1 MKNTEIQAGIRRVFA
16 REAPDALDGILSDCE
31 NAKGTVMVMEK
42 KKRNPWVMRT
52 VGIAAA
58 VALCV
63 MGGFGA
69 HLYGSR
75 FSVASTVSLDVNPS
89 IEIQVNEKE
98 HVLKV
103 DPKNE
108 DGRKVVG
115 DMDFSGSSLDVTVNA
130 LIGSMLRNGYLNE
143 NANSILISVDSSDEA
158 KGSALRD
165 RLAGEINSLLQT
177 DSFSGAVLSQTV
189 AADDSLQQLANEYGI
204 SLGKAQLIQELTA
217 QNPTYTFNALAG
229 LSINELNLL
238 MTQNVKPENVAS
250 SGTASDKAYI
260 GVEEAKAIALAHA
273 KVTAESA
280 VIREAK
286 LDTEDGVLV
295 YEIEFTADG
304 YEYEYDIDAAAGS
317 VVKFEKERDDDRPAS
332 SNSGGTSSTNQNTNT
347 GSGGIPT
354 SGGEM
359 DIGADKA
366 KEVALAHAGV
376 AASEIWDYKIE
387 RDRSNGM
394 AVYEIEFKAGGY
406 EFDYEIQVSTGEV
419 VKFNRERDD
428 DSRPASSNS
437 GGTSDTDIGRDKA
450 KEAAL
455 AHAGVAASEVRNYKV
470 ERDMDDGVLIYEIEF
485 KAGGYEYD
493 YEVRAADGT
502 VLKAD
507 REFDD

>member
-1 MKNTEIQAGIRRVFA
+1 MKNADIQAGIRRVFA
-16 REAPDALDGILSDCE
+16 REAPDALDGILSDCDH
-31 NAKGTVMVMEK
+31 AKGTVMVMET

-58 VALCV
+58 VALCA
-63 MGGFGA
+63 MGGLGA

-98 HVLKV
+98 HVLQV
-103 DPKNE
+103 NPKNE

-115 DMDFSGSSLDVTVNA
+115 NMDFSGSSLDVTVNA

-143 NANSILISVDSSDEA
+143 NANSILVSVDSADQV
-158 KGSALRD
+158 KGAALRD

-189 AADDSLQQLANEYGI
+189 AADDSLQQLADEYGI

-217 QNPTYTFNALAG
+217 LNPTYTFNALAG

-238 MTQNVKPENVAS
+238 MAQNAKPENVAS

-260 GVEEAKAIALAHA
+260 GVEEAQTIALAHA
-273 KVTAESA
+273 DVAAGNA

-304 YEYEYDIDAAAGS
+304 YEYEYDIDAASGS
-317 VVKFEKERDDDRPAS
+317 VVKFEKERDDDSRPAS
-332 SNSGGTSSTNQNTNT
+332 TQTGGTASTSPHTNT
-347 GSGGIPT
+347 GSGGTPT
-354 SGGEM
+354 AGAGT
-359 DIGADKA
+359 DIGPDKA

-376 AASEIWDYKIE
+376 AASAIWDYQIE
-387 RDRSNGM
+387 RDRYNGVE
-394 AVYEIEFKAGGY
+394 VYEIEFKAGGFEY
-406 EFDYEIQVSTGEV
+406 DYDIQVSTGEV
-419 VKFNRERDD
+419 VKFSREQDD
-428 DSRPASSNS
+428 DSRPASSGS
-437 GGTSDTDIGRDKA
+437 GASGTDIGQDKA

-455 AHAGVAASEVRNYKV
+455 AHAGVNAADIRNYQA
-470 ERDMDDGVLIYEIEF
+470 ERDMDDGVWIYEIEF
-485 KAGGYEYD
+485 KAGGYEYE
-493 YEVRAADGT
+493 YEVRAADGA

-507 REFDD
+507 RELDD

>member
-143 NANSILISVDSSDEA
+143 NANSILVSVDSSDEA

-238 MTQNVKPENVAS
+238 MTQNAKPENVAS

-273 KVTAESA
+273 NVTAENA

-286 LDTEDGVLV
+286 LDTEDGILV

-304 YEYEYDIDAAAGS
+304 YEYEYDIDAVTGAILSSDRELENFQIWNNGTSRPSGNGS
-317 VVKFEKERDDDRPAS
+317 NSSSGDYITAERAQQIALAETPSGSTVVKCQFDWDDGRA
-332 SNSGGTSSTNQNTNT
+332 QY
-347 GSGGIPT
+347 
-354 SGGEM
+354 
-359 DIGADKA
+359 
-366 KEVALAHAGV
+366 EV
-376 AASEIWDYKIE
+376 EI
-387 RDRSNGM
+387 RNGWT
-394 AVYEIEFKAGGY
+394 EY
-406 EFDYEIQVSTGEV
+406 EFEIDAVTGTI
-419 VKFNRERDD
+419 FSRDID
-428 DSRPASSNS
+428 N
-437 GGTSDTDIGRDKA
+437 
-450 KEAAL
+450 
-455 AHAGVAASEVRNYKV
+455 
-470 ERDMDDGVLIYEIEF
+470 
-485 KAGGYEYD
+485 
-493 YEVRAADGT
+493 
-502 VLKAD
+502 D
-507 REFDD
+507 RW